1 MRRNSLLVFSFYLLA
16 SLVSALPV
24 AAQEGFDSPLK
35 MPTALSGTFA
45 EIRPYHYHGGIDMRV
60 GGDTGVGTPIYAPAD
75 GYVSRVHIS
84 PWSGGKMLYINH
96 ADNKTTV
103 YYHCDGFADK
113 IGEFVARCQ
122 EARQCYSLDTSLPAG
137 FLKVRRGDLI
147 AYAGNTGMSG
157 GPHLHYEVRDTR
169 TQHGLNPLAF
179 GIQVTDI
186 QKPDI
191 RGIRM
196 IPYNG
201 RTRIAGKCADRQVR
215 DGETILIAGRFY
227 LGVYA
232 ADLSEGSTGNNGFES
247 IDIWVDGVPFFQ
259 YRVTEIDHDNARG
272 IHCQLDYEYYQAN
285 KKPYIITRRL
295 PGDPLRPA
303 RTYGDGSIG
312 FIDTDTS
319 LHRITVAVGDW
330 NGNQSVRRFYVKN
343 SLETLVEMHG
353 VPHRITPYQA
363 ADTLVYTEPLS
374 VGRSN
379 YHIELPAHVLY
390 YNDALVHGVK
400 TDKRQ
405 IAPILTVAPRV
416 SPYPPHKTYKV
427 RLPIP
432 VGYDEEKLVI
442 CHLGDTRTKACPT
455 RLDGK
460 WLEAEVRDFGSFT
473 VVQDTTAP
481 TVRPVGFKDGSKIR
495 GDLLQLKMTDDLSGV
510 KDYQC
515 YINGRWV
522 LAEYDG
528 KYNLMNIKG
537 VRARLTEP
545 RNTLRI
551 LLTDT
556 LGNTREVTYT
566 LLK

>member
-1 MRRNSLLVFSFYLLA
+1 MKRTLLIGLCLLTYSF
-16 SLVSALPV
+16 
-24 AAQEGFDSPLK
+24 AQAQNTFDSPLK
-35 MPTALSGTFA
+35 LPTALSGTFA

-103 YYHCDGFADK
+103 YYHCDGFPGS
-113 IGEFVARCQ
+113 IGDFVYRCQ
-122 EARQCYSLDTSLPAG
+122 EAKQCYAFDTTLPAG
-137 FLKVRRGDLI
+137 LLKVQRGDLI

-169 TQHGLNPLAF
+169 TQHGLNPLGY
-179 GIQVTDI
+179 GITMTDV
-186 QKPDI
+186 QQPTI
-191 RGIRM
+191 RGLRM
-196 IPYNG
+196 IPYNE
-201 RTRIAGKCADRQVR
+201 RTRIAGKCSDRQVK

-232 ADLSEGSTGNNGFES
+232 ADLSEGSTNNNGFER

-272 IHCQLDYEYYQAN
+272 IHCQLDYEYYQTH

-319 LHRITVAVGDW
+319 LHRITVAVSDW
-330 NGNQSVRRFYVKN
+330 NGNQSLRRFNVRN

-353 VPHRITPYQA
+353 VPHRITPYQT

-379 YHIELPAHVLY
+379 YQIDLPPDVLY

-400 TDKRQ
+400 TDKRH

-416 SPYPPHKTYKV
+416 SPYPPHKTYKI
-427 RLPIP
+427 RLPLP

-442 CHLGDTRTKACPT
+442 CYLDDTRTKACPT

-460 WLEAEVRDFGSFT
+460 WLEADVRDFGNFT
-473 VVQDTTAP
+473 VMQDTAAP
-481 TVRPVGFKDGSKIR
+481 TVRPVGFKNGSRIT
-495 GDLLQLKMTDDLSGV
+495 GNLLQLKMTDDLSGV
-510 KDYQC
+510 KEYKC

-528 KYNLMNIKG
+528 KYNLLNIKD

-545 RNTLRI
+545 KNTLRI
-551 LLTDT
+551 VLTD
-556 LGNTREVTYT
+556 GCDNTRDVTYT
-566 LLK
+566 LLR